1 MRHIKLFQP
10 FLNESELSSQVQFGD
25 IINETLKSDKVD
37 IVVKKLDNF
46 FTKKGLNKRPITGN
60 PDTESPY
67 YQIITDRRRYK
78 EGLTDHLKLLK
89 NTVNDPT
96 TSPKSKSFY
105 MNQIPDLEK
114 QLSEFSYDD
123 YETIVIN
130 TDFNSKELSLELISL
145 INSIGYHIV
154 SVGTWGTYYQ
164 NHANLYDP
172 VKTLMSKD
180 KIKLLAIQPNYGE
193 RVEFNGEYVYHTTDS
208 KYLDKILKY
217 GLVPKSKNSRFFYP
231 GRIFLSPS
239 KQFSDTIKD
248 NRITHEL
255 ERSKIR
261 YAEREKLR
269 VQKEKEWVD
278 LRIKNFAGLTLYRD
292 MMAPPNDYSWDENS
306 HKGGFFTYDNIP
318 PKYIEVIPRN
328 SDHIPDQ
335 APSIRSSA

>member
-1 MRHIKLFQP
+1 VVIYRRMRHIKLFQP
-10 FLNESELSSQVQFGD
+10 FLNESELSSHVQFGD

-78 EGLTDHLKLLK
+78 EGLTDRLKLLK

-96 TSPKSKSFY
+96 TSPESKSFY

-154 SVGTWGTYYQ
+154 SVGTWGTYRQ
-164 NHANLYDP
+164 KNANLYDP
-172 VKTLMSKD
+172 VKTLMSND

-239 KQFSDTIKD
+239 KQFSDMIKD
-248 NRITHEL
+248 SRITHEL
-255 ERSKIR
+255 ERVKIG

-269 VQKEKEWVD
+269 AQKEKEWVD
-278 LRIKNFAGLTLYRD
+278 LRIKNFEGLTLYRD
-292 MMAPPNDYSWDENS
+292 MMIPPNDYSWDENS
-306 HKGGFFTYDNIP
+306 HKGAFFTYDIIP

-328 SDHIPDQ
+328 
-335 APSIRSSA
+335 